1 MLAYFTI
8 AGRLNRQFVEE
19 QLNLLI
25 AVALLFGSD
34 AQSRQQQGD
43 VRPHRLLCAGSRPG
57 WLLTKLRQHLVC
69 LKTSDAMVLEHAL
82 DKVSGASVW
91 KQEVLAPRRVGGPQM
106 VGAYVGVV
114 DVEGY
119 LHLLATADGAY
130 VGRLATDGRPPTTQ
144 PEPLAG
150 SGLWLSDAGTLFS
163 VTAR

>member
-1 MLAYFTI
+1 
-8 AGRLNRQFVEE
+8 
-19 QLNLLI
+19 
-25 AVALLFGSD
+25 
-34 AQSRQQQGD
+34 
-43 VRPHRLLCAGSRPG
+43 
-57 WLLTKLRQHLVC
+57 
-69 LKTSDAMVLEHAL
+69 
-82 DKVSGASVW
+82 
-91 KQEVLAPRRVGGPQM
+91 M